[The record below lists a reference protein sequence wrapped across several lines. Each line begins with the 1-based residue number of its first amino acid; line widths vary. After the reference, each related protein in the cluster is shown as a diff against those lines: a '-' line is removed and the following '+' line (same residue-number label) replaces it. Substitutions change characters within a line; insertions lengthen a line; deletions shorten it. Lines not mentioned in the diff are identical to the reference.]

1 LASSER
7 LALIAAARRRHR
19 APIKHEVTSR
29 SVEAHRT
36 EPEASRATVAFR
48 LVGSWQGLTRGTTVA
63 ETKRMTTEE
72 VVGYLLEGEALDFLR
87 ESLDWVVQQ

>member
-1 LASSER
+1 
-7 LALIAAARRRHR
+7 LIAAARRRHR

-36 EPEASRATVAFR
+36 EPEASRATVALR
-48 LVGSWQGLTRGTTVA
+48 LVGSWQGLTRGGTTVA
-63 ETKRMTTEE
+63 ETKGMTTEE